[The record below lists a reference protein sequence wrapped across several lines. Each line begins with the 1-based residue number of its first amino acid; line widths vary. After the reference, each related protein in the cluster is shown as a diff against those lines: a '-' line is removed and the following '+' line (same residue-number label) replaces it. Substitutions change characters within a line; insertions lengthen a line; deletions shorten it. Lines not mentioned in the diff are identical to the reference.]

1 MQINI
6 KTITSLSYQMSAYY
20 DESTIYYDPMMV
32 MNITEYDKNND
43 QDMSVFILFDTDD
56 NLFYVYGSREG
67 SKYVK
72 YTKTFDNVNTLYNF
86 IFLSMA
92 LSENHQISI
101 SVNYIEGLTNYD
113 EFNEINEKM
122 TRYNEIVAYDEIVGF
137 SKKDFRQYVD
147 AFLLQ

>member
-1 MQINI
+1 
-6 KTITSLSYQMSAYY
+6 MSAYY
-20 DESTIYYDPMMV
+20 DESTNTTYYDPIMV

-43 QDMSVFILFDTDD
+43 QDMSVFILFDVDD

-86 IFLSMA
+86 IYLSMA

-122 TRYNEIVAYDEIVGF
+122 TRYNEIVAYDDINGF

>member
-1 MQINI
+1 M
-6 KTITSLSYQMSAYY
+6 TAYY
-20 DESTIYYDPMMV
+20 DEPTDTTYYDPMMV

-43 QDMSVFILFDTDD
+43 QDMSVFILFDVDD

-72 YTKTFDNVNTLYNF
+72 YVKTFDNINSLYNF
-86 IFLSMA
+86 IYLSMA

-113 EFNEINEKM
+113 EFNAINEKM
-122 TRYNEIVAYDEIVGF
+122 TRYNEIVAYDDINGF

>member
-1 MQINI
+1 M
-6 KTITSLSYQMSAYY
+6 TAYY
-20 DESTIYYDPMMV
+20 DEPTDTTYYDPMMV

-43 QDMSVFILFDTDD
+43 QDMTTFILFDTDD

-72 YTKTFDNVNTLYNF
+72 YVKTFDNINSLYKF
-86 IFLSMA
+86 IYLSMA

-113 EFNEINEKM
+113 EFNEINEKI
-122 TRYNEIVAYDEIVGF
+122 TRYNEIVAYDDINGF

>member
-1 MQINI
+1 
-6 KTITSLSYQMSAYY
+6 MSAYY
-20 DESTIYYDPMMV
+20 DESTDTTYYDPMMV
-32 MNITEYDKNND
+32 INITEYDKNND

-86 IFLSMA
+86 IYLSMA

-122 TRYNEIVAYDEIVGF
+122 TRYNEIVAYDDINGF

-147 AFLLQ
+147 AFLL

>member
-1 MQINI
+1 
-6 KTITSLSYQMSAYY
+6 MSAYY
-20 DESTIYYDPMMV
+20 DEPTDTTYYDPMMV

-43 QDMSVFILFDTDD
+43 QDMSVFILFDVDD

-72 YTKTFDNVNTLYNF
+72 YVKTFDNINSLYNF
-86 IFLSMA
+86 IYLSMA

-113 EFNEINEKM
+113 EFNAINEKM
-122 TRYNEIVAYDEIVGF
+122 TRYNEIVAYDDIDGF
-137 SKKDFRQYVD
+137 SKKDFRQFVD

>member
-1 MQINI
+1 LQINI
-6 KTITSLSYQMSAYY
+6 KTITYLSYQMSAYY

>member
-1 MQINI
+1 
-6 KTITSLSYQMSAYY
+6 MSAYY
-20 DESTIYYDPMMV
+20 DEPTDTTYYDPMMV

-43 QDMSVFILFDTDD
+43 QDMSVFILFDVDD

-72 YTKTFDNVNTLYNF
+72 YVKTFDNINSLYNF
-86 IFLSMA
+86 IYLSMA

-122 TRYNEIVAYDEIVGF
+122 TRYSEIVAYDDIVGF

>member
-1 MQINI
+1 M
-6 KTITSLSYQMSAYY
+6 TSYY
-20 DESTIYYDPMMV
+20 DEPTDTTYYDPMMV

-43 QDMSVFILFDTDD
+43 QDMNAFILFDADD

-67 SKYVK
+67 SKYIK
-72 YTKTFDNVNTLYNF
+72 YVKTFENINSLYNF
-86 IFLSMA
+86 IYLSMA
-92 LSENHQISI
+92 LSEKHQISI

-113 EFNEINEKM
+113 EFNEINEKI
-122 TRYNEIVAYDEIVGF
+122 TRYNEIVAYDDINGF

>member
-1 MQINI
+1 
-6 KTITSLSYQMSAYY
+6 MSAYY
-20 DESTIYYDPMMV
+20 DEPTNTTYYDPMMV

-43 QDMSVFILFDTDD
+43 QDMSVFILFDVDD

-72 YTKTFDNVNTLYNF
+72 YVKTFDNINSLYNF
-86 IFLSMA
+86 IYLSMA

-122 TRYNEIVAYDEIVGF
+122 TRYSEIVAYDDIVGF

>member
-1 MQINI
+1 
-6 KTITSLSYQMSAYY
+6 MSAYY

>member
-1 MQINI
+1 
-6 KTITSLSYQMSAYY
+6 MSAYY
-20 DESTIYYDPMMV
+20 DEPTDTTYYDPMMV
-32 MNITEYDKNND
+32 MNIIEYDRNND

-72 YTKTFDNVNTLYNF
+72 YTKTFDNINSLYNF
-86 IFLSMA
+86 IYLSMA
-92 LSENHQISI
+92 LSENHQISV

-122 TRYNEIVAYDEIVGF
+122 TRYNEIVAYDDINGF

-147 AFLLQ
+147 AFLIC

>member
-1 MQINI
+1 
-6 KTITSLSYQMSAYY
+6 MSAYY
-20 DESTIYYDPMMV
+20 DESTNTTYYDPIMV

-43 QDMSVFILFDTDD
+43 QDMSVFILFDVDD

-86 IFLSMA
+86 IYLSMA

-122 TRYNEIVAYDEIVGF
+122 TRYNEIVAYDDINGF

-147 AFLLQ
+147 AFLL

>member
-1 MQINI
+1 
-6 KTITSLSYQMSAYY
+6 MSAYY
-20 DESTIYYDPMMV
+20 DKPTDTTYYDPMMV

-43 QDMSVFILFDTDD
+43 QDMSVFILFDVDD

-67 SKYVK
+67 LKYVK
-72 YTKTFDNVNTLYNF
+72 YTKTFDNVNSLYNF
-86 IFLSMA
+86 IYLSMA
-92 LSENHQISI
+92 LSENHQISV

-122 TRYNEIVAYDEIVGF
+122 TRYNEIVAYDDINGF

>member
-1 MQINI
+1 
-6 KTITSLSYQMSAYY
+6 MSAYY
-20 DESTIYYDPMMV
+20 DKPTDTTYYDPMMV

-43 QDMSVFILFDTDD
+43 QDMSVFILFDVDD

-67 SKYVK
+67 LKYVK
-72 YTKTFDNVNTLYNF
+72 YTKTFDNVNSLYNF
-86 IFLSMA
+86 IYLSMA

-122 TRYNEIVAYDEIVGF
+122 TRYNEIVAYDDINGF

>member
-1 MQINI
+1 M
-6 KTITSLSYQMSAYY
+6 TAYY
-20 DESTIYYDPMMV
+20 DEPTDTTYYDPMMV

-43 QDMSVFILFDTDD
+43 QDMSVFILFDVDD

-72 YTKTFDNVNTLYNF
+72 YVKTFDNINSLYNF
-86 IFLSMA
+86 IYLSMA

-122 TRYNEIVAYDEIVGF
+122 TRYNEIVAYDDINGF

>member
-1 MQINI
+1 
-6 KTITSLSYQMSAYY
+6 
-20 DESTIYYDPMMV
+20 

-43 QDMSVFILFDTDD
+43 QDMSVFILFDVDD

-86 IFLSMA
+86 IYLSMA

-113 EFNEINEKM
+113 EFNAINEKM
-122 TRYNEIVAYDEIVGF
+122 TRYNEIVAYDDINGF

-147 AFLLQ
+147 AFLL

>member
-1 MQINI
+1 
-6 KTITSLSYQMSAYY
+6 MSAYY
-20 DESTIYYDPMMV
+20 DEPTDTTYYDPMMV
-32 MNITEYDKNND
+32 MNIIEYDRNND

-72 YTKTFDNVNTLYNF
+72 YTKTFDNINSLYNF
-86 IFLSMA
+86 INLSMA
-92 LSENHQISI
+92 LSENHQISV

-122 TRYNEIVAYDEIVGF
+122 TRYNEIVAYDDINGF

-147 AFLLQ
+147 AFLIC

>member
-1 MQINI
+1 M
-6 KTITSLSYQMSAYY
+6 TSYY
-20 DESTIYYDPMMV
+20 DEPTDTTYYDPMMV

-43 QDMSVFILFDTDD
+43 QDMNAFILFDADD

-67 SKYVK
+67 SKYIK
-72 YTKTFDNVNTLYNF
+72 YVKTFENINSLYNF
-86 IFLSMA
+86 IYLSMA
-92 LSENHQISI
+92 LSEKHQISI

-113 EFNEINEKM
+113 EFNAINEKM
-122 TRYNEIVAYDEIVGF
+122 TRYNEIVAYDDINGF

>member
-1 MQINI
+1 
-6 KTITSLSYQMSAYY
+6 MSAYY
-20 DESTIYYDPMMV
+20 DEPTDTTYYDPMMV

-72 YTKTFDNVNTLYNF
+72 YVKTFDNINSLYNF
-86 IFLSMA
+86 INLSMA
-92 LSENHQISI
+92 LSENHQISV

-113 EFNEINEKM
+113 EFNAINEKM
-122 TRYNEIVAYDEIVGF
+122 TRYNEIVAYDDINGF

>member
-1 MQINI
+1 M
-6 KTITSLSYQMSAYY
+6 TAYY
-20 DESTIYYDPMMV
+20 DEPTDTTYYDPMMV

-43 QDMSVFILFDTDD
+43 QDMSVFILFDVDD

-86 IFLSMA
+86 IYLSMA

-122 TRYNEIVAYDEIVGF
+122 TRYNEIVAYDDINGF

>member
-1 MQINI
+1 M
-6 KTITSLSYQMSAYY
+6 TAYY
-20 DESTIYYDPMMV
+20 DEPTDTTYYDPMMV

-43 QDMSVFILFDTDD
+43 QDMTTFILFDVDD

-72 YTKTFDNVNTLYNF
+72 YVKTFDNINSLYKF
-86 IFLSMA
+86 IYLSMA

-122 TRYNEIVAYDEIVGF
+122 TRYNEIVAYDDIDGF
-137 SKKDFRQYVD
+137 SKKDFKQFVD
-147 AFLLQ
+147 AFLL

>member
-1 MQINI
+1 
-6 KTITSLSYQMSAYY
+6 MSTYY

-43 QDMSVFILFDTDD
+43 QDMTTFIIFDTDD

-72 YTKTFDNVNTLYNF
+72 YTKTFDNINRLYNF
-86 IFLSMA
+86 IYLSMA
-92 LSENHQISI
+92 LSEKHQISI

-122 TRYNEIVAYDEIVGF
+122 TRYNEIVAYDDINGF

>member
-1 MQINI
+1 
-6 KTITSLSYQMSAYY
+6 MSAYY
-20 DESTIYYDPMMV
+20 DESTNTTYYDPIMV

-43 QDMSVFILFDTDD
+43 QDMSVFILFDVYD

-86 IFLSMA
+86 ISLSMA

-122 TRYNEIVAYDEIVGF
+122 TRYNEIVAYDDINGF

>member
-1 MQINI
+1 M
-6 KTITSLSYQMSAYY
+6 TAYY
-20 DESTIYYDPMMV
+20 DEPTDTTYYDPMMV

-43 QDMSVFILFDTDD
+43 QDMTTFILFDTDD

-72 YTKTFDNVNTLYNF
+72 YVKTFDNINSLYNF
-86 IFLSMA
+86 IYLSMA

-113 EFNEINEKM
+113 EFNAINEKM
-122 TRYNEIVAYDEIVGF
+122 TRYNEIVAYDDINGF

>member
-1 MQINI
+1 
-6 KTITSLSYQMSAYY
+6 
-20 DESTIYYDPMMV
+20 MV

-43 QDMSVFILFDTDD
+43 QDMSVFILFDVDD

-72 YTKTFDNVNTLYNF
+72 YTKTFDNVNILYNF
-86 IFLSMA
+86 IYLSMA

-122 TRYNEIVAYDEIVGF
+122 TRYNEIVAYDDINGF

>member
-1 MQINI
+1 M
-6 KTITSLSYQMSAYY
+6 TSYY
-20 DESTIYYDPMMV
+20 DEPTDTTYYDPMMV

-43 QDMSVFILFDTDD
+43 QDMTTFILFDADD

-72 YTKTFDNVNTLYNF
+72 YVKTFDNINSLYKF
-86 IFLSMA
+86 IYLSMA

-113 EFNEINEKM
+113 EFNEINEKI
-122 TRYNEIVAYDEIVGF
+122 TRYNEIVAYDDIDGF
-137 SKKDFRQYVD
+137 SKKDFRQFVD

>member
-1 MQINI
+1 M
-6 KTITSLSYQMSAYY
+6 TAYY
-20 DESTIYYDPMMV
+20 DEPTDTTYYDPMMV

-43 QDMSVFILFDTDD
+43 QDMSVFILFDVDD

-72 YTKTFDNVNTLYNF
+72 YVKTFYNINSLYNF
-86 IFLSMA
+86 IYLSMA

-122 TRYNEIVAYDEIVGF
+122 TRYNEIVAYDDIDGF

>member
-1 MQINI
+1 M
-6 KTITSLSYQMSAYY
+6 TAYY
-20 DESTIYYDPMMV
+20 DEPTDTTYYDPMMV

-43 QDMSVFILFDTDD
+43 QDMSVFILFDVDD

-72 YTKTFDNVNTLYNF
+72 YTKTFDNINSLYNF
-86 IFLSMA
+86 IYLSMA

-113 EFNEINEKM
+113 EFNAINEKM
-122 TRYNEIVAYDEIVGF
+122 TRYNEIVAYDDINGF

>member
-1 MQINI
+1 
-6 KTITSLSYQMSAYY
+6 MSAYY
-20 DESTIYYDPMMV
+20 DESTDTTYYDPMMV
-32 MNITEYDKNND
+32 INITEYDKNND
-43 QDMSVFILFDTDD
+43 QDMSVFILFDTND

-86 IFLSMA
+86 IYLSMA

-122 TRYNEIVAYDEIVGF
+122 TRYNEIVAYDDINGF

-147 AFLLQ
+147 AFLL

>member
-1 MQINI
+1 
-6 KTITSLSYQMSAYY
+6 MSAYY
-20 DESTIYYDPMMV
+20 DESTNTTYYDPIMV

-43 QDMSVFILFDTDD
+43 QDMSVFILFDVDD

-86 IFLSMA
+86 ISLSMA

-122 TRYNEIVAYDEIVGF
+122 TRYNEIVAYDDINGF

>member
-1 MQINI
+1 M
-6 KTITSLSYQMSAYY
+6 TAYY
-20 DESTIYYDPMMV
+20 DEPTDTTYYDPMMV

-43 QDMSVFILFDTDD
+43 QDMSVFILFDVDD

-86 IFLSMA
+86 IYLSMA

-122 TRYNEIVAYDEIVGF
+122 TRYNEIVAYDDIDGF